1 MDEVEDVTELV
12 GEHCDFE
19 VTAMVFIGDDLGVE
33 EMSRCLA
40 SSLEALAR
48 LVMGTRAMGW
58 FRPNCFLNPSSMVS
72 LRVWWWC
79 LDFCR
84 GSGAGFPVALTG
96 VAIRVP
102 AGTALRDG
110 GVGGGGGLL
119 TGFFLGL
126 YL

>member
-1 MDEVEDVTELV
+1 
-12 GEHCDFE
+12 
-19 VTAMVFIGDDLGVE
+19 MVFTGDDLGVDGR
-33 EMSRCLA
+33 SRRL
-40 SSLEALAR
+40 SSSPLALAM
-48 LVMGTRAMGW
+48 LAMGTRAMGW

-79 LDFCR
+79 LDFCW
-84 GSGAGFPVALTG
+84 GSVAGFPDALTG